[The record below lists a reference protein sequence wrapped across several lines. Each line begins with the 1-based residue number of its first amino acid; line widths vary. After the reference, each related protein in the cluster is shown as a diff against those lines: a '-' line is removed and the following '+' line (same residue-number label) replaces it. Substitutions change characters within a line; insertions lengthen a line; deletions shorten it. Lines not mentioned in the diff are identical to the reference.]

1 MNEKKI
7 EECVYEEWMYDFAW
21 KLRDIAQQG
30 NNILDTKAMNVI
42 SFSSILIPIITGI
55 LLYITD
61 KSNYP
66 SCIGLLLVGSIV
78 SLIITIFFAFMT
90 VWIRDY
96 GILPINDHF
105 KACGSDN
112 IDDVL
117 FHTSKDIPV
126 WQKQILDVG
135 KNKSEYFKISS
146 YVFIF
151 ALVLMLSSAILV
163 FLPHFHDLFILLF
176 GFRGD

>member
-78 SLIITIFFAFMT
+78 SLIITIFFAFVT

-117 FHTSKDIPV
+117 FHTSKDIAV
-126 WQKQILDVG
+126 WQKQILEVG
-135 KNKSEYFKISS
+135 NNKSKYFKRSS
-146 YVFIF
+146 YFFIL
-151 ALVLMLSSAILV
+151 ALFLMLSSAILV
-163 FLPHFHDLFILLF
+163 FLPHFHDLSILLF
-176 GFRGD
+176 GFRGG

>member
-1 MNEKKI
+1 MIDEDEKR
-7 EECVYEEWMYDFAW
+7 EEWMYDFAW

-66 SCIGLLLVGSIV
+66 CCVGLLLVGSIV

-90 VWIRDY
+90 VWIKDHK
-96 GILPINDHF
+96 ILPINEHF
-105 KACGSDN
+105 KTCGSDD
-112 IDDVL
+112 IDDIL
-117 FHTSKDIPV
+117 FHTSKDIAK
-126 WQKQILDVG
+126 WQKRILDIG
-135 KNKSEYFKISS
+135 ENKSKHFKQSS
-146 YVFIF
+146 YAFVI
-151 ALVLMLSSAILV
+151 ALVLILLSAVLV
-163 FLPHFHDLFILLF
+163 FLPHLHNLLCFIF
-176 GFRGD
+176 IFEGGSS